1 MNSSTEPYLRSALLR
16 IEAAGADQDAASDL
30 LHLAGADLLR
40 VGPTFLVAQISDAEP
55 VIEAT
60 IRELERFGEIQ
71 AVRA

>member
-1 MNSSTEPYLRSALLR
+1 MKSSSEPYLHTALLR

-30 LHLAGADLLR
+30 LNLAGADLLR
-40 VGPTFLVAQISDAEP
+40 VGPTFLVAQIADAEH

-60 IRELERFGEIQ
+60 IAELGRFGHIQ